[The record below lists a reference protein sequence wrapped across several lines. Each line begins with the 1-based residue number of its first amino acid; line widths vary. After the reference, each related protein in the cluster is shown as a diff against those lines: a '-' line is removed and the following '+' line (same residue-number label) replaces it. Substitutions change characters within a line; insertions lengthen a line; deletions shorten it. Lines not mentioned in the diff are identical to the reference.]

1 MMTFLI
7 GYVTSKPLPHTSS
20 TARLGKSSSSA
31 QNYIKG
37 GLAMAETSISILAI
51 TTLSSMLLFHPS
63 FAQAANK
70 AAKSAPNTDI
80 SGEWVD
86 EDGIATARLAPCATN
101 DKLLCGTV
109 IHEVLEPGDESELG
123 KVVIKDIRPTKPG
136 QFSARYRIDDR
147 NYWPVTLKAL
157 SPNRLELKICFGLVC
172 ESVRLRRV

>member
-1 MMTFLI
+1 MTFSI
-7 GYVTSKPLPHTSS
+7 GYATTKPLPEIPS
-20 TARLGKSSSSA
+20 TARIGESSSSA
-31 QNYIKG
+31 QIYTKR
-37 GLAMAETSISILAI
+37 GLAMGVMGISILAI
-51 TTLSSMLLFHPS
+51 TSLLSMVLFHPS
-63 FAQAANK
+63 LAQAANK
-70 AAKSAPNTDI
+70 AAKSAPTIDI

-86 EDGIATARLAPCATN
+86 EDGIATARLGPCASN

-109 IHEVLEPGDESELG
+109 IHEVLEPGEESELG